1 MRTQRNVTVV
11 PYTTLYRSAGDRERE
26 VLRRRH
32 DGRAGGA
39 ARRRAIPRHHLERL
53 RPLRLRA
60 QGWFDVRR
68 VPPAAEG
75 DAHPD
80 GPDHPRDL
88 AGSGVATHR
97 SRWTAPRTAAGHV
110 HPAAG
115 RTPARARDEISPP
128 VAGTVRG

>member
-60 QGWFDVRR
+60 QGWFDVRW

-75 DAHPD
+75 DAH
-80 GPDHPRDL
+80 
-88 AGSGVATHR
+88 R
-97 SRWTAPRTAAGHV
+97 SEEHTSELQSNLNLVCRLLL
-110 HPAAG
+110 
-115 RTPARARDEISPP
+115 EK
-128 VAGTVRG
+128 